1 MVMNIRENT
10 GSVLLLCPCWGG
22 GGAGGASNFASEGEI
37 GDFWADD
44 RRSHCRVDAFAART
58 KDWME

>member
-1 MVMNIRENT
+1 MLGPTFV
-10 GSVLLLCPCWGG
+10 PGG
-22 GGAGGASNFASEGEI
+22 GGSSNFASEGEV

-44 RRSHCRVDAFAART
+44 RRSHCRVRAFAART